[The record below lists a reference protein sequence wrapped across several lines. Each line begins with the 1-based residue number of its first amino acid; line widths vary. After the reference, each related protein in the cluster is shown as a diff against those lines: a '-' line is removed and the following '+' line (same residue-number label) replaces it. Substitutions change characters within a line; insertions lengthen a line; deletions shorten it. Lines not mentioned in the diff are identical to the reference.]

1 MCARKMKAVDLQEQ
15 EVLARTLE
23 EVRRKR
29 QRRVACKV
37 ALLPLLLVAG
47 GGWLAMHAGPSS
59 ETTSP
64 PVICEI
70 TQAPLSSAGSL
81 TVVEWKGGMPSL
93 VEYSGEDLGKL
104 ELSFSLEPVVA
115 FPDEIW

>member
-1 MCARKMKAVDLQEQ
+1 MKAVDSQED
-15 EVLARTLE
+15 EVLARTLDV
-23 EVRRKR
+23 VRRTR
-29 QRRVACKV
+29 QRRVAYKV
-37 ALLPLLLVAG
+37 ALLPLLLVFGA
-47 GGWLAMHAGPSS
+47 GWLAMNSDPSS
-59 ETTSP
+59 ETTIP
-64 PVICEI
+64 PVVSEI